1 MIHRAV
7 CPGSFDPI
15 TMGHVD
21 IFRRA
26 AQQFDEMVVLVT
38 GNPNK
43 PSGLFSISER
53 VELAEKAVAD
63 LPNVTVDWWGGLL
76 VDYTT
81 KHDIGVIVKGLR
93 SALDYEYEVP
103 MAQMNRSLS
112 GVDTMFFMTNPKYG
126 HVSST
131 LCKEVIKY
139 GGDIHDV
146 LPPRCG
152 GGNSEEIEWLTLY
165 DALKWALPYSLAVEK
180 LHSIANSTLVELW
193 WWHECTNHRRGGS
206 RRLLCKIRPPR
217 SP

>member
-1 MIHRAV
+1 MMHRAV

-26 AQQFDEMVVLVT
+26 ARQFDEMVVLVT

-81 KHDIGVIVKGLR
+81 KHGIGVIVKGLR

-112 GVDTMFFMTNPKYG
+112 GVDTMFFMTNPEYG

-139 GGDIHDV
+139 GGDIRDV
-146 LPPRCG
+146 LPPDV
-152 GGNSEEIEWLTLY
+152 EEAI
-165 DALKWALPYSLAVEK
+165 KQKYS
-180 LHSIANSTLVELW
+180 
-193 WWHECTNHRRGGS
+193 
-206 RRLLCKIRPPR
+206 
-217 SP
+217 

>member
-1 MIHRAV
+1 MVHRAV

-139 GGDIHDV
+139 GDIHDV
-146 LPPRCG
+146 LPPDV
-152 GGNSEEIEWLTLY
+152 EEAIQ
-165 DALKWALPYSLAVEK
+165 KK
-180 LHSIANSTLVELW
+180 LS
-193 WWHECTNHRRGGS
+193 G
-206 RRLLCKIRPPR
+206 
-217 SP
+217 

>member
-1 MIHRAV
+1 MVHRAV

-26 AQQFDEMVVLVT
+26 AQQFDEIVVLVT

-146 LPPRCG
+146 LPPDV
-152 GGNSEEIEWLTLY
+152 EEAIQ
-165 DALKWALPYSLAVEK
+165 KK
-180 LHSIANSTLVELW
+180 LS
-193 WWHECTNHRRGGS
+193 G
-206 RRLLCKIRPPR
+206 
-217 SP
+217 

>member
-93 SALDYEYEVP
+93 SA
-103 MAQMNRSLS
+103 QMNRSLS
-112 GVDTMFFMTNPKYG
+112 GVETMFFMTNPKYG

-146 LPPRCG
+146 LPPDV
-152 GGNSEEIEWLTLY
+152 EEAIQ
-165 DALKWALPYSLAVEK
+165 KK
-180 LHSIANSTLVELW
+180 LS
-193 WWHECTNHRRGGS
+193 G
-206 RRLLCKIRPPR
+206 
-217 SP
+217 

>member
-1 MIHRAV
+1 MMHRAV

-26 AQQFDEMVVLVT
+26 ARQFDEMVVLVT

-93 SALDYEYEVP
+93 S
-103 MAQMNRSLS
+103 

-139 GGDIHDV
+139 GGDIRDV
-146 LPPRCG
+146 LPPDV
-152 GGNSEEIEWLTLY
+152 EEAI
-165 DALKWALPYSLAVEK
+165 KQKYS
-180 LHSIANSTLVELW
+180 
-193 WWHECTNHRRGGS
+193 
-206 RRLLCKIRPPR
+206 
-217 SP
+217 